1 VPLLVDVAPFGVAP
15 PPLPEPEPDPDVPPP
30 LVPPPLVPPPVVPP
44 LVPPPLVP
52 PPLVPPPLVPPEV
65 PDDEFPL
72 PLPEAPDDE
81 LAPPAEADVEGA
93 APLDVEVPVVLVVE
107 VVEVVFALAGEA
119 LIVCVGTVNGG
130 APEVSVV
137 ADPPPQAASAAQTPT
152 PAATV
157 AMRPQGRAFST
168 AVRWDTTDTSDVE
181 RLHAPSAVR
190 AVVEVLLAKLV
201 TPVTESKVLDGPG
214 QLGPSGGERQQLGD
228 HLERLAGLPVDVRLA
243 GLGIDHD
250 LPPGGWRPHPVPLTR
265 PHSRHRIAGLG
276 CPRRRGGP
284 RQRPCGAVSLGAD
297 SLDRVPPVEVW
308 SSRWDASPR

>member
-1 VPLLVDVAPFGVAP
+1 MPLLVDVAPFGVAP

-30 LVPPPLVPPPVVPP
+30 LVPPPLVPPPVV
-44 LVPPPLVP
+44 PPLVP

-201 TPVTESKVLDGPG
+201 APVAESKVLHGPG
-214 QLGPSGGERQQLGD
+214 QLRRGGGERQQFGD
-228 HLERLAGLPVDVRLA
+228 HFERLAGVAVEVGLVRL
-243 GLGIDHD
+243 GLDHD
-250 LPPGGWRPHPVPLTR
+250 FPPGRRRSHAVSLTR
-265 PHSRHRIAGLG
+265 PH
-276 CPRRRGGP
+276 
-284 RQRPCGAVSLGAD
+284 
-297 SLDRVPPVEVW
+297 
-308 SSRWDASPR
+308 